1 MAARDGTWGYN
12 RRPMATTVNSGLEGV
27 VAAETSIALVDGQAG
42 RLLYRGYEIGDLAA
56 HGSYDRVVAL
66 LLDGEWPA
74 DESLLPAAELSP
86 TVLGALRA
94 LPTSCAPL
102 DALRTGFSA
111 FGAERRMDWP
121 PTAEQARELI
131 ALGPAVV
138 GGFAR
143 LRDGKEPVDPRE
155 SAHLGIAGRLLHA
168 ITGEEPEASRA
179 RALDAY
185 FMVCAEHGL
194 NASTFTAR
202 VITSTQSDMA
212 SALSGAVGA
221 LKGRLHGGAPSEVR
235 DQLTQIGDVEHA
247 ERWIRDALARG
258 ERLMGFGHRVYKT
271 MDPRAR
277 ALRGVAER
285 MAADAQWL
293 QLAIDVED
301 VALRL
306 LAEHKPDRPLKTNVE
321 YYASIVLDGVGLM
334 TDLYTP
340 AFAVART
347 AGWCAHA
354 LEQAAHGRLIRPDAR
369 YIGPAERP
377 LPVAV

>member
-1 MAARDGTWGYN
+1 MSTE
-12 RRPMATTVNSGLEGV
+12 VNSGLEGV
-27 VAAETSIALVDGQAG
+27 LAAETTISLVDGQAG

-56 HGSYDRVVAL
+56 HGSYDRVVGL
-66 LLDGEWPA
+66 LLDGEWPS
-74 DESLLPAAELSP
+74 DEQVLPAAQLSP
-86 TVLGALRA
+86 PVLAALRG

-121 PTAEQARELI
+121 PTAAQARELI

-138 GGFAR
+138 GAFAR
-143 LRDGKEPVDPRE
+143 LRDGREPVDAAQG
-155 SAHLGIAGRLLHA
+155 AHLGVAGRLLHA
-168 ITGEEPEASRA
+168 ISGEQPDAAQA

-185 FMVCAEHGL
+185 FTACAEHGL

-202 VITSTQSDMA
+202 VITSTQSDLA
-212 SALSGAVGA
+212 SAVCGAIGA

-235 DQLTQIGDVEHA
+235 DQLTQIGDVDHA
-247 ERWIRDALARG
+247 EAWIREALARG

-271 MDPRAR
+271 MDPRAA
-277 ALRGVAER
+277 ALRQVAER
-285 MAADAQWL
+285 LSADADWL
-293 QLAIDVED
+293 KLAIQVED

-321 YYASIVLDGVGLM
+321 YYASIVLDGVGLL

-354 LEQAAHGRLIRPDAR
+354 LEQSQTGRLIRPDSR
-369 YIGPAERP
+369 YIGPEQRP
-377 LPVAV
+377 LPTA

>member
-1 MAARDGTWGYN
+1 
-12 RRPMATTVNSGLEGV
+12 MATVVNSGLEGV
-27 VAAETSIALVDGQAG
+27 VAAETSISLVDGQAG

-56 HGSYDRVVAL
+56 HGSYDRVVGL
-66 LLDGEWPA
+66 LLDGEWP
-74 DESLLPAAELSP
+74 ESSAPLETAILSP
-86 TVLGALRA
+86 SVLGALRA

-102 DALRTGFSA
+102 DAMRTGFSA
-111 FGAERRMDWP
+111 FGAERRMAWP
-121 PTAEQARELI
+121 PTPDQARELI
-131 ALGPAVV
+131 ALAPAVV
-138 GGFAR
+138 GAFAR
-143 LRDGKEPVDPRE
+143 LRDGREPTDM
-155 SAHLGIAGRLLHA
+155 SQAASLGTAARLLYA
-168 ITGEEPEASRA
+168 ISGEEPDPARA

-185 FMVCAEHGL
+185 FIVCAEHGL

-202 VITSTQSDMA
+202 VITSTQSDLA
-212 SALSGAVGA
+212 SAICGAVGA

-247 ERWIRDALARG
+247 EQWIREALARG

-271 MDPRAR
+271 MDPRAA
-277 ALRGVAER
+277 ALRQVAER
-285 MAADAQWL
+285 LAADADWL

-340 AFAVART
+340 AFAIART
-347 AGWCAHA
+347 EGWTAHA
-354 LEQAAHGRLIRPDAR
+354 LEQAEKGRLIRPDSR
-369 YIGPAERP
+369 YVGPEERP
-377 LPVAV
+377 LPLSDAAHV

>member
-1 MAARDGTWGYN
+1 MA
-12 RRPMATTVNSGLEGV
+12 VQVSSGLEGV
-27 VAAETSIALVDGQAG
+27 IAAETSISLVDGQAG
-42 RLLYRGYEIGDLAA
+42 RLLYRGYEIGDLAE
-56 HGSYDRVVAL
+56 HGSYDRVVGL
-66 LLDGEWPA
+66 LLDGGWPA
-74 DESLLPAAELSP
+74 SDEVLPPVELTP

-102 DALRTGFSA
+102 DAMRTGFSA
-111 FGAERRMDWP
+111 FGAERRMAWP
-121 PTAEQARELI
+121 PTPDQARELI
-131 ALGPAVV
+131 ALAPAVV
-138 GGFAR
+138 GAFAR
-143 LRDGKEPVDPRE
+143 LRDGREPVDMARAA
-155 SAHLGIAGRLLHA
+155 SLGTAARLLYA
-168 ITGEEPEASRA
+168 ISGEEPDPARA

-185 FMVCAEHGL
+185 FIVCAEHGL

-202 VITSTQSDMA
+202 VITSTQSDLA
-212 SALSGAVGA
+212 SAICGAVGA

-247 ERWIRDALARG
+247 EQWIRQALARG

-285 MAADAQWL
+285 LAADAEWL
-293 QLAIDVED
+293 RLAIDVED

-354 LEQAAHGRLIRPDAR
+354 LEQAEHGRLIRPDAL
-369 YIGPAERP
+369 YVGPDERL
-377 LPVAV
+377 LPV

>member
-1 MAARDGTWGYN
+1 VQAE
-12 RRPMATTVNSGLEGV
+12 VNSGLEGV
-27 VAAETSIALVDGQAG
+27 LAAETTISLVDGQAG

-56 HGSYDRVVAL
+56 HGSYDRVVGL

-74 DESLLPAAELSP
+74 DDDVLPAAELSP
-86 TVLGALRA
+86 TVLSALRG

-121 PTAEQARELI
+121 PTPDQARELI

-138 GGFAR
+138 GAFAR
-143 LRDGKEPVDPRE
+143 QRDGHPPVDAADG
-155 SAHLGIAGRLLHA
+155 AHLGVAGRLLYA
-168 ITGEEPEASRA
+168 ISGEQPDAAKA

-185 FMVCAEHGL
+185 FTACAEHGL

-202 VITSTQSDMA
+202 VITSTQSDLA
-212 SALSGAVGA
+212 SAVCGAVGA

-235 DQLTQIGDVEHA
+235 DQLTQIGDVDHA
-247 ERWIRDALARG
+247 EAWIREALARG

-271 MDPRAR
+271 MDPRAA
-277 ALRGVAER
+277 ALRQVAER
-285 MAADAQWL
+285 LAADAEWL
-293 QLAIDVED
+293 KLAIEVED

-321 YYASIVLDGVGLM
+321 YYASIVLDGVGLL

-354 LEQAAHGRLIRPDAR
+354 LEQSEKGRLIRPDSR
-369 YIGPAERP
+369 YVGPDQRP
-377 LPVAV
+377 LPI

>member
-1 MAARDGTWGYN
+1 MPSDI
-12 RRPMATTVNSGLEGV
+12 NSGLEGI
-27 VAAETSIALVDGQAG
+27 VAAETTISLVDGQAG

-56 HGSYDRVVAL
+56 HGSYDRIVSL

-74 DESLLPAAELSP
+74 RDEVIPPAPVSP
-86 TVLGALRA
+86 AVLQALRC
-94 LPTSCAPL
+94 LPTSVAPL
-102 DALRTGFSA
+102 DAMRTGISA

-121 PTAEQARELI
+121 PTADQARELI

-138 GGFAR
+138 GAFAR
-143 LRDGKEPVDPRE
+143 LRDGKQPVDSSE
-155 SAHLGIAGRLLHA
+155 GAHLGVAGRLLHA
-168 ITGEEPEASRA
+168 ISGEEPDASQA

-185 FMVCAEHGL
+185 FTVCAEHGL

-202 VITSTQSDMA
+202 VITSTQSDLA
-212 SALSGAVGA
+212 SAVCGAIGA

-235 DQLTQIGDVEHA
+235 DQLTQIGDVDHA
-247 ERWIRDALARG
+247 EQWIRDALARG

-271 MDPRAR
+271 MDPRAA
-277 ALRGVAER
+277 ALRQVAER
-285 MAADAQWL
+285 LAADAEWL

-321 YYASIVLDGVGLM
+321 YYASIVLDGVGLL

-347 AGWCAHA
+347 AGWTAHA
-354 LEQAAHGRLIRPDAR
+354 LEQAEHGRLIRPDSR
-369 YIGPAERP
+369 YVGPEQRP
-377 LPVAV
+377 LPTAA

>member
-1 MAARDGTWGYN
+1 MA
-12 RRPMATTVNSGLEGV
+12 VQVSSGLEGV
-27 VAAETSIALVDGQAG
+27 IAAETSICLVDGQAG
-42 RLLYRGYEIGDLAA
+42 RLLYRGYEIGDLAE
-56 HGSYDRVVAL
+56 HGSYDRVVGL
-66 LLDGEWPA
+66 LLDGDWPA
-74 DESLLPAAELSP
+74 ARRGAAAGRRYADGARRAARAADVVRPARRAAHGLLGLRRRAAD
-86 TVLGALRA
+86 G
-94 LPTSCAPL
+94 
-102 DALRTGFSA
+102 
-111 FGAERRMDWP
+111 WP
-121 PTAEQARELI
+121 PTPDQARELI
-131 ALGPAVV
+131 ALAPAVV
-138 GGFAR
+138 GAFAR
-143 LRDGKEPVDPRE
+143 LRDGREPVDMARAA
-155 SAHLGIAGRLLHA
+155 SLGTAARLLYA
-168 ITGEEPEASRA
+168 ISGEEPDPARA

-185 FMVCAEHGL
+185 FIVCAEHGL

-202 VITSTQSDMA
+202 VITSTQSDLA
-212 SALSGAVGA
+212 SAICGAVGA

-247 ERWIRDALARG
+247 EQWIRQALARG

-285 MAADAQWL
+285 LAADADWL
-293 QLAIDVED
+293 KLAIDVED

-354 LEQAAHGRLIRPDAR
+354 LEQAEHGRLIRPDAL
-369 YIGPAERP
+369 YVGPDERP
-377 LPVAV
+377 LPV

>member
-1 MAARDGTWGYN
+1 MAIQ
-12 RRPMATTVNSGLEGV
+12 VSSGLEGV
-27 VAAETSIALVDGQAG
+27 VAAETSISLVDGQAG
-42 RLLYRGYEIGDLAA
+42 RLLYRGYEIGDLAE
-56 HGSYDRVVAL
+56 HGSYDRVVGL
-66 LLDGEWPA
+66 LLDGEWPST
-74 DESLLPAAELSP
+74 DTPMPPVELSP

-111 FGAERRMDWP
+111 FGAERRMAWP
-121 PTAEQARELI
+121 PSADQARELI
-131 ALGPAVV
+131 ALAPAVV
-138 GGFAR
+138 GAFAR
-143 LRDGKEPVDPRE
+143 LRDGREPVDTTQ
-155 SAHLGIAGRLLHA
+155 AAALGTAARLLYA
-168 ITGEEPEASRA
+168 INGEEPDPAKA
-179 RALDAY
+179 QALDAY

-202 VITSTQSDMA
+202 VITSTQSDLA
-212 SALSGAVGA
+212 SAICGAVGA

-235 DQLTQIGDVEHA
+235 DQLTQIGDVDHA
-247 ERWIRDALARG
+247 EQWIRQALARG

-285 MAADAQWL
+285 LSADAEWL
-293 QLAIDVED
+293 KLAIDVED

-347 AGWCAHA
+347 AGWCAPSRD
-354 LEQAAHGRLIRPDAR
+354 QAEHGSLIRPDAL
-369 YIGPAERP
+369 YVGPDERP
-377 LPVAV
+377 LPA

>member
-1 MAARDGTWGYN
+1 MVQV
-12 RRPMATTVNSGLEGV
+12 TVNSGLEGV
-27 VAAETSIALVDGQAG
+27 IAAETSISLVDGQAG

-74 DESLLPAAELSP
+74 QDQPLPVANLTPA
-86 TVLGALRA
+86 VLGALRS
-94 LPTSCAPL
+94 LPTSAAPL
-102 DALRTGFSA
+102 DALRTGVSA
-111 FGAERRMDWP
+111 FGAERRMGYP
-121 PTAEQARELI
+121 PSADQARELI

-138 GGFAR
+138 GAFAR
-143 LRDGKEPVDPRE
+143 LRDGKEPVDTAE
-155 SAHLGIAGRLLHA
+155 AAHLGVAGRLLYA
-168 ITGEEPEASRA
+168 ISGEEPDPAKA

-185 FMVCAEHGL
+185 FTVCAEHGL

-202 VITSTQSDMA
+202 VITSTQSDLA
-212 SALSGAVGA
+212 SAVCGAVGA

-235 DQLTQIGDVEHA
+235 DQLTQIGDVDHA
-247 ERWIRDALARG
+247 EQWIREALARG
-258 ERLMGFGHRVYKT
+258 ERLMGFGHRIYKT
-271 MDPRAR
+271 MDPRAA
-277 ALRGVAER
+277 ALRQVAER
-285 MAADAQWL
+285 LAADADWL

-321 YYASIVLDGVGLM
+321 YYASIVLDGVGLL

-347 AGWCAHA
+347 AGWTAHA
-354 LEQAAHGRLIRPDAR
+354 LEQSAQGRLIRPDAL
-369 YIGPAERP
+369 YVGPEQRP
-377 LPVAV
+377 LPTAA